1 MTEPGVERR
10 RAPLDAAAWERR
22 RERLSGI
29 LSAMADHAMVQA
41 TFRCPYKNR
50 HDECTAQFGC
60 RNQRRARPGG
70 ERLTCAADDKLDY
83 RSAWESAGGEV
94 GADAGGA
101 GARGGAG
108 AGGEQA

>member
-1 MTEPGVERR
+1 MTEPGGERR
-10 RAPLDAAAWERR
+10 GEPLDAAAWERR

-83 RSAWESAGGEV
+83 RSAWESA
-94 GADAGGA
+94 DAAATAA
-101 GARGGAG
+101 G
-108 AGGEQA
+108 GGEQA